1 MRLVVVGAA
10 RGWHATRLA
19 AEASRRGHGVTVVEW
34 PLLGAAIDPAAR
46 PAVERFLPAA
56 VDAADV
62 LTVRSMPAGR
72 LEEVILRMDLL
83 GRIAARGT
91 PVINAPAALET
102 AIDKYLSLARLAAAG
117 IPVPHTI
124 VAQTPDAIRAAW
136 ETLGRDAV
144 VKPLFGSCGRGVE
157 RIVTA
162 EGLERLVG
170 AAAEGGAATYLQ
182 AFVPHDGWDVRVL
195 LVGPRAFAM
204 RRRARGDWRTNL
216 ALGGVA
222 EPIALPPSW
231 LDLAHRAASLLG
243 VEVAGV
249 DLLPGPEGMVVL
261 EVNAVPG
268 WQGLEGATGADVTGA
283 VVDRLAALVGGG
295 G

>member
-19 AEASRRGHGVTVVEW
+19 AEASRRGHGVTVVDW
-34 PLLGAAIDPAAR
+34 SRLGAAIDPAGR
-46 PAVERFLPAA
+46 PAVERFLPVAI
-56 VDAADV
+56 DAADV
-62 LTVRSMPAGR
+62 LAVRSMPAGR

-91 PVINAPAALET
+91 PVINAPGALET

-117 IPVPHTI
+117 IPVPRTI
-124 VAQTPDAIRAAW
+124 VAQDPDAIRAAW
-136 ETLGRDAV
+136 ESLGRDAV
-144 VKPLFGSCGRGVE
+144 VKPLFGSCGRGIE
-157 RIVTA
+157 RVATA
-162 EGLERLVG
+162 ASLERLA
-170 AAAEGGAATYLQ
+170 AAAEGGTATYLQ

-216 ALGGVA
+216 ALGATA
-222 EPIALPPSW
+222 EPIDPPAAW
-231 LDLAHRAASLLG
+231 LDLARRAASLLG

-249 DLLPGPEGMVVL
+249 DLLPGPDGMVVL

-283 VVDRLAALVGGG
+283 VIERLALVAAGGI
-295 G
+295 